1 MGKKLNSLILATA
14 LTCLSTN
21 FVSAEAL
28 DTNTQDQID
37 PITLKESVTED
48 GFRYVTNNDD
58 TITIRAYEG
67 KKTKILIPNEIDGKS
82 VTKID
87 GIAFGKCKNLTEINI
102 DDDNPQYS
110 SEDGMLYNKDKTQLI
125 RCPIAKKNVTIPD
138 SVTEISGSAFSSC
151 CNLTEIKI
159 PDGVQVIKSLTFRDC
174 SLTKLYIS
182 KGVTE
187 IKECAFFYCPNL
199 TSITVDENNQK
210 YSSEDDVLYNK
221 EKTELLQCPIAKKEI
236 TLHEG
241 VKILKNCCFV
251 NCKNLTK
258 ISIPTS
264 VTEIE
269 SAAFKNCSSLTEIE
283 IPEGVTAV
291 RQEAFGDCSK
301 LRKIKIAESV
311 KDIGIAVFLNCN
323 LTIYGEENSSAQTY
337 ANENKIAF
345 KLSSEYDKDILPD
358 DPISPETTTYTV
370 KFLNDD
376 GSQIGETQEVE
387 EGKSAIAPENPEKEG
402 YTFTGWNK
410 DFSKVTSNMEV
421 TAIFKKNDNGK
432 KTNTADAVSMTEIFT
447 MFAGLIGT
455 IGFKIRKRK

>member
-1 MGKKLNSLILATA
+1 MVIMGKKLNSLILATA

-37 PITLKESVTED
+37 PINLKESVTED

-67 KKTKILIPNEIDGKS
+67 KKTNILIPNEIDGKS

-87 GIAFGKCKNLTEINI
+87 GMAFEKCKNLTEINI

-125 RCPIAKKNVTIPD
+125 RCPIAKKSVTIPD
-138 SVTEISGSAFSSC
+138 
-151 CNLTEIKI
+151 
-159 PDGVQVIKSLTFRDC
+159 
-174 SLTKLYIS
+174 
-182 KGVTE
+182 
-187 IKECAFFYCPNL
+187 
-199 TSITVDENNQK
+199 
-210 YSSEDDVLYNK
+210 
-221 EKTELLQCPIAKKEI
+221 
-236 TLHEG
+236 
-241 VKILKNCCFV
+241 
-251 NCKNLTK
+251 
-258 ISIPTS
+258 S

-283 IPEGVTAV
+283 IPKGVTAV

-311 KDIGIAVFLNCN
+311 KDMGIAVFLNCN

-387 EGKSAIAPENPEKEG
+387 EGKSAIARECKIVCVN
-402 YTFTGWNK
+402 FNK
-410 DFSKVTSNMEV
+410 M
-421 TAIFKKNDNGK
+421 I
-432 KTNTADAVSMTEIFT
+432 
-447 MFAGLIGT
+447 
-455 IGFKIRKRK
+455 